1 MEPHNPIGTM
11 FRNNAILS
19 LRDLVYFTGVKQ
31 IDGNAFSSN
40 PNVLYIEIPI
50 NVTRINFNS
59 IRDNTKLRWIKLWP
73 SRVITMAGNY
83 CLANTN
89 NCPVYV
95 PDNLVSSYKS
105 AANWSQYASRFHAMS
120 EYTG

>member
-1 MEPHNPIGTM
+1 MYSRTIGTV
-11 FRNNAILS
+11 FRNNAITS

-31 IDGNAFSSN
+31 IDGAFSSN

-50 NVTRINFNS
+50 NVTRMAFNS
-59 IRDNTKLRWIKLWP
+59 IRDNKKLRWIKLWP
-73 SRVITMAGNY
+73 SSVITMVANN
-83 CLANTN
+83 CLLNTN

-105 AANWSQYASRFHAMS
+105 ATNWSQYASRFYAMS
-120 EYTG
+120 ECID